1 MLGRGG
7 MGNIMKQAQ
16 MMQKRMAQVQQ
27 ELEERRIEASA
38 GGGMV
43 TAVVSGKQQLISL
56 TIDPKAVDP
65 DDVEMLQDLVMVA
78 VSEALKQ
85 SQKLAD
91 EEMGKVTGGLKSSW
105 FVLKTR
111 GWRLGAGFRT
121 KINQDEKFLLT
132 LNNWNG

>member
-7 MGNIMKQAQ
+7 IGNIMKQAQ
-16 MMQKRMAQVQQ
+16 QMQKRMAQLQQ

-43 TAVVSGKQQLISL
+43 KAVVSGKQQLISL

-65 DDVEMLQDLVMVA
+65 DDVEMLQDLVVAA

-85 SQKLAD
+85 SQQLAQ
-91 EEMGKVTGGLKSSW
+91 EEMAKITGGMNLPGL
-105 FVLKTR
+105 V
-111 GWRLGAGFRT
+111 
-121 KINQDEKFLLT
+121 
-132 LNNWNG
+132 

>member
-16 MMQKRMAQVQQ
+16 MMQKRMAQLQ
-27 ELEERRIEASA
+27 EELAARQVEATA

-43 TAVVSGKQQLISL
+43 TAVVTCKQQLVAL

-65 DDVEMLQDLVMVA
+65 DDVEMLQDLVVAA

-85 SQKLAD
+85 SQKIAE
-91 EEMGKVTGGLKSSW
+91 EEMGKVTGGLNIPGL
-105 FVLKTR
+105 F
-111 GWRLGAGFRT
+111 
-121 KINQDEKFLLT
+121 
-132 LNNWNG
+132 

>member
-16 MMQKRMAQVQQ
+16 MMQKRMAQLQQ

-65 DDVEMLQDLVMVA
+65 DDVEMLQDLVVAA

-85 SQKLAD
+85 SQKISE
-91 EEMGKVTGGLKSSW
+91 EEMGKITGGMNIPGL
-105 FVLKTR
+105 V
-111 GWRLGAGFRT
+111 
-121 KINQDEKFLLT
+121 
-132 LNNWNG
+132 

>member
-16 MMQKRMAQVQQ
+16 MMQKRMAQLQQ
-27 ELEERRIEASA
+27 ELEERRIEATS

-43 TAVVSGKQQLISL
+43 KAVVSGKQQLIAL

-65 DDVEMLQDLVMVA
+65 EDVEMLQDLVMAA

-85 SQKLAD
+85 SQKLAE
-91 EEMGKVTGGLKSSW
+91 EEMGKITGGLNIPGM
-105 FVLKTR
+105 F
-111 GWRLGAGFRT
+111 
-121 KINQDEKFLLT
+121 
-132 LNNWNG
+132 

>member
-16 MMQKRMAQVQQ
+16 VMQKRMAQLQQ

-65 DDVEMLQDLVMVA
+65 DDVEMLQDLVVAA

-85 SQKLAD
+85 SQKISE
-91 EEMGKVTGGLKSSW
+91 EEMGKITGGLNIPGL
-105 FVLKTR
+105 F
-111 GWRLGAGFRT
+111 
-121 KINQDEKFLLT
+121 
-132 LNNWNG
+132 

>member
-27 ELEERRIEASA
+27 ELEERRIEVSA

-43 TAVVSGKQQLISL
+43 TAVVSGKQQLLSL

-65 DDVEMLQDLVMVA
+65 DDVEMLQDLVVA
-78 VSEALKQ
+78 AISEALKQ
-85 SQKLAD
+85 SQQLAQD
-91 EEMGKVTGGLKSSW
+91 EMSKVTGGMNIP
-105 FVLKTR
+105 
-111 GWRLGAGFRT
+111 G
-121 KINQDEKFLLT
+121 LT
-132 LNNWNG
+132 